1 MKINVVTVLGANGT
15 MGSNISGIFASF
27 GNAKVH
33 VVCRTIEKSKMAIE
47 KAVNSVKCDSIRN
60 NLFPADY
67 SELKKCVSESD
78 LIFESVAENM
88 NTKKEILKTV
98 ADYMRKDAIC
108 CSGTS
113 GLSINDLA
121 EVFPENLKD
130 RFCGMHMFNPPYNL
144 ILCEMIPTT
153 FISKELFS
161 DIIDYAENVLK
172 RKVIETTDTPGFLG
186 NRIGFQFINSAI
198 QMAVKY
204 KENGGI
210 DYIDYLL
217 GGVTGR
223 SMPPILTADFVGLDI
238 HKSIVDYLYENTN
251 DYAKQTF
258 ALPEFVNRLIE
269 SGKLGRKSK
278 EGFYR
283 TRIISE
289 QKSKE
294 VFDIVNKDYRPIRK
308 YDIPFINAMKTN
320 IRQSNYLKAYNIL
333 LNTESVE
340 AEICKELLIKY
351 VLYALTTNASV
362 GKTLHAADDAMV
374 CGFNW
379 CPPLGII
386 EVMGGTDSFIDLI
399 KNRNEFSD
407 LLGYSLEKFANLIE
421 KSSYDYRRFIK
432 A

>member
-27 GNAKVH
+27 GNAKVYM
-33 VVCRTIEKSKMAIE
+33 VCRTLEKAKMAVE
-47 KAVNSVKCDSIRN
+47 KAANSVKCDSIRN
-60 NLFPADY
+60 NLLAVDY
-67 SELKKCVSESD
+67 SELERCIGESD
-78 LIFESVAENM
+78 LIFESVSENID
-88 NTKKEILKTV
+88 TKKEIFKIV
-98 ADYMRKDAIC
+98 ANSMREDAVC

-113 GLSINDLA
+113 GLSINNLA
-121 EVFPENLKD
+121 VAFPENLKK

-144 ILCEMIPTT
+144 ILCEMIPTA

-161 DIIDYAENVLK
+161 DIKDYAENVLK

-238 HKSIVDYLYENTN
+238 HKSIVDYLYEKTN

-258 ALPEFVNRLIE
+258 VLPEFVNGLIDQ
-269 SGKLGRKSK
+269 GKLGRKTN

-289 QKSKE
+289 QKTKE
-294 VFDIVNKDYRPIRK
+294 VFDIVTEKYRPMKK
-308 YDIPFINAMKTN
+308 YNVPFISQMKNN
-320 IRQSNYLKAYNIL
+320 IIQSNYIKAYDIL
-333 LNTESVE
+333 LNNESAE
-340 AEICKELLIKY
+340 AEICKELLINY
-351 VLYALTTNASV
+351 VLYALITNESV

-386 EVMGGTDSFIDLI
+386 EVMGGADRFLELI
-399 KNRNEFSD
+399 KDKNKISNLS
-407 LLGYSLEKFANLIE
+407 GYSLEKLENLID
-421 KSSYDYRRFIK
+421 KSCYDYRRFIK